1 MFKMEKTVEEIANEI
16 NVRLAKS
23 ASKEELDAL
32 KVEVTNLVDK
42 GLVTKEAFDK
52 LDADIQKAFETLETL
67 KKVSNKSD
75 KNVIAKFEVYKNIT
89 KDGKQSSDYEHAGVI
104 KSDVIHNLFVID
116 GGTFDEDEANADT
129 ALLTLTAGAP
139 RFSERQ
145 SSNAEFVNTVASLA
159 EPVLIGEAIQAVVGY
174 DETGSADDVDEAND
188 KPIVAEKLKVQKVE
202 AVAIAHIWYETLQ
215 FINRMG
221 VFRTFLSRNIMARF
235 MDVLANKL
243 MTKINS
249 LAASWSL
256 PTGFNLVPDPN
267 NYDALTALA
276 IYIES
281 FKYSPTHLVLN
292 VVDMANMFTAKGLD
306 GHYAL
311 TNGGSIQLVDG
322 GTTIIIN
329 GSAIRVIKV
338 DTNIQAVGT
347 VTMFDVTKLR
357 FGLSPQLNTFINPYE
372 YWRKNIVGNRL
383 EGAYAVLL
391 PENHPNAVVSGT
403 FADIIDDI
411 KVPTP
416 PL

>member
-1 MFKMEKTVEEIANEI
+1 MEKTVEQIASEI
-16 NVRLAKS
+16 NEKLAKS
-23 ASKEELDAL
+23 ASKEELGAL
-32 KVEVTNLVDK
+32 KTEVANLVDK
-42 GLVTKEAFDK
+42 GLVTKEDHEK

-67 KKVSNKSD
+67 KKVNNKSD
-75 KNVIAKFEVYKNIT
+75 KNVIAKFEMYKNIT

-104 KSDVIHNLFVID
+104 KAENDVIHNLFVINGD
-116 GGTFDEDEANADT
+116 TFENDEANADA

-174 DETGSADDVDEAND
+174 DETGGADDVDEAMD

-221 VFRTFLSRNIMARF
+221 VYRTFLSRNIMARF

-249 LAASWSL
+249 LAASWAL

-276 IYIES
+276 
-281 FKYSPTHLVLN
+281 T
-292 VVDMANMFTAKGLD
+292 
-306 GHYAL
+306 
-311 TNGGSIQLVDG
+311 
-322 GTTIIIN
+322 
-329 GSAIRVIKV
+329 
-338 DTNIQAVGT
+338 
-347 VTMFDVTKLR
+347 
-357 FGLSPQLNTFINPYE
+357 
-372 YWRKNIVGNRL
+372 
-383 EGAYAVLL
+383 
-391 PENHPNAVVSGT
+391 
-403 FADIIDDI
+403 
-411 KVPTP
+411 
-416 PL
+416 